1 MEWKNIF
8 AKNGNDKEL
17 IFKIHK
23 QLIQLNVKKPN
34 NPIKEWA
41 KKPKQTFLQGSH
53 TDGQQ
58 AYEKM
63 LSITN
68 Y

>member
-23 QLIQLNVKKPN
+23 QLIQLNVKKTKQPN
-34 NPIKEWA
+34 QRMG
-41 KKPKQTFLQGSH
+41 KK
-53 TDGQQ
+53 
-58 AYEKM
+58 A
-63 LSITN
+63 
-68 Y
+68 

>member
-41 KKPKQTFLQGSH
+41 KKP
-53 TDGQQ
+53 
-58 AYEKM
+58 E
-63 LSITN
+63 
-68 Y
+68 